1 MPAGGNMM
9 GNSSIIIQPDAEEN
23 GESFLAP
30 LLEAEGHHVN
40 NGGVGGGAAAS
51 NCMEYFSAFPSSIK
65 YLVWIEFCERF
76 SFFSMKSILALYFL
90 EHLHLSENESTE
102 SVHLFIVA
110 CFATPLLGAFLGDC
124 KWGKYRTI
132 LYLSVVYCIG
142 NWVLAL
148 AATPKPGLSTKTT
161 VFWYTAGGLALIALG
176 TGGIK
181 PCAVAFGGDQIQY
194 TLLDGPT
201 RDRLHH
207 QFFSIYYF
215 AMSAG
220 ALISTI
226 LTPILRTCV
235 SYSAAF
241 ALPAALMMCSLLIFW
256 SGWHGYIDRLPEGNV
271 FGEVGAVVIDAVKL
285 RGRAGQGEKFVPSTL
300 QALHPVLILA
310 MIPLFDQVIYPFLEK
325 QQVLLQPVLR
335 ILYGMML
342 GSLAF
347 LLSGLLQNAM
357 DHVASTEAPPLSILW
372 QIPQFVAI
380 STADI
385 MVSITF
391 LEFAYSQ
398 APDSMKSVIQ
408 AAWLFSIA
416 AGNLVMVL
424 LVAIIGNCLSRANEF
439 FFFAFVCGVGTLLL
453 LWGGSQFVYKQD
465 VLVLPTKLLSNSLQS
480 NLITEAQNTKTH
492 GDGFAQQLQIKR
504 TCLKGVKI
512 KWFLPLDI
520 IFKLKHT

>member
-1 MPAGGNMM
+1 M
-9 GNSSIIIQPDAEEN
+9 GDWN
-23 GESFLAP
+23 GESLLAS
-30 LLEAEGHHVN
+30 LLEAEGQHVN
-40 NGGVGGGAAAS
+40 SGGGGGGGGAAAS
-51 NCMEYFSAFPSSIK
+51 NCIEYFSAFPSSIK
-65 YLVWIEFCERF
+65 YLVWNGFCERF
-76 SFFSMKSILALYFL
+76 SFFSVKSILALYFL

-102 SVHLFIVA
+102 LVHLFIVA
-110 CFATPLLGAFLGDC
+110 CFATPLLEHSL
-124 KWGKYRTI
+124 GKYRTI

-142 NWVLAL
+142 NWVLPL

-161 VFWYTAGGLALIALG
+161 VFWYTAEGLALIALG

-194 TLLDGPT
+194 TLPDGPT
-201 RDRLHH
+201 RHHLHH

-226 LTPILRTCV
+226 LTPILRTCH
-235 SYSAAF
+235 
-241 ALPAALMMCSLLIFW
+241 C
-256 SGWHGYIDRLPEGNV
+256 YIDRLPEGNV

-285 RGRAGQGEKFVPSTL
+285 RGRAGQGSHWLNSSKLKHNPTVVEDVKALFGVLILLLPMPLFACLFDQQSSKWVFQVCNLDGHVPWL
-300 QALHPVLILA
+300 FNVVIQPDQMQALHPVLILA
-310 MIPLFDQVIYPFLEK
+310 MIPLFDQVICPFLEK
-325 QQVLLQPVLR
+325 QQVLIQPVLR
-335 ILYGMML
+335 ILFSMML

-372 QIPQFVAI
+372 QTPQFVAI

-408 AAWLFSIA
+408 AAWLFAIA
-416 AGNLVMVL
+416 AGNLVMEL
-424 LVAIIGNCLSRANEF
+424 LVAIIGDRLSRANEF
-439 FFFAFVCGVGTLLL
+439 FFFALVCGVGTLLL

-465 VLVLPTKLLSNSLQS
+465 VLVLRTKLLSNSLQS

-492 GDGFAQQLQIKR
+492 GDSFAQQLQIKM
-504 TCLKGVKI
+504 TC
-512 KWFLPLDI
+512 
-520 IFKLKHT
+520 

>member
-1 MPAGGNMM
+1 
-9 GNSSIIIQPDAEEN
+9 
-23 GESFLAP
+23 
-30 LLEAEGHHVN
+30 
-40 NGGVGGGAAAS
+40 
-51 NCMEYFSAFPSSIK
+51 MEYFSAFPSSIK
-65 YLVWIEFCERF
+65 YLVWNEFCEWF

-102 SVHLFIVA
+102 SVHLFIMA
-110 CFATPLLGAFLGDC
+110 CFATPILGAFLGDC

-161 VFWYTAGGLALIALG
+161 AFWYTAGGLAHLELG
-176 TGGIK
+176 AIS
-181 PCAVAFGGDQIQY
+181 PY
-194 TLLDGPT
+194 TLPDGPT
-201 RDRLHH
+201 RDHLHH

-241 ALPAALMMCSLLIFW
+241 ALPAALVMCSLLIFW
-256 SGWHGYIDRLPEGNV
+256 SGRHRYIDRLPEGNV

-285 RGRAGQGEKFVPSTL
+285 RGRAGQGSHWLDSSKLKHNPTVVEDVKALFWVLILLLPMPLFACLFDQQSSKW
-300 QALHPVLILA
+300 ALHLVLILA

-335 ILYGMML
+335 ILFGMML

-408 AAWLFSIA
+408 AAWLFTIA

-424 LVAIIGNCLSRANEF
+424 LVAIIGDHLSRANEF
-439 FFFAFVCGVGTLLL
+439 FFFALVCGVGTLLL

-480 NLITEAQNTKTH
+480 NLITEAQNTKTY
-492 GDGFAQQLQIKR
+492 GDSFAQQLQIKR
-504 TCLKGVKI
+504 ACLKGVKI
-512 KWFLPLDI
+512 KWFLLLDI
-520 IFKLKHT
+520 IFKLKQT